1 MTATRKPTAAARDY
15 AAIAARN
22 SGRRGSRQERLEALT
37 DDLWAV
43 LSPTGVSW
51 IGFYFG
57 PGARLDDGRVVG
69 ADEMLLGPCRDRPA
83 CSPIGLHGVCGRG
96 WRERRSVIVRDVAAL
111 GPEYVACDP
120 RDASEVVV
128 PLLDEAGGRLG
139 VLDAD
144 SFEVG
149 AFDERD
155 ALELQRILASA
166 GLTTM
171 GHDAVI
177 VL

>member
-1 MTATRKPTAAARDY
+1 MSGTQEPTAAARDY
-15 AAIAARN
+15 SGIAARWVR
-22 SGRRGSRQERLEALT
+22 GRGSRQERLEALT
-37 DDLWAV
+37 DALWEA
-43 LSPTGVSW
+43 LSPSGVSW

-69 ADEMLLGPCRDRPA
+69 AQEMLLGPCRDRPA

-96 WRERRSVIVRDVAAL
+96 WRERRAVVVRDVAVL
-111 GPEYVACDP
+111 GADYVACDP
-120 RDASEVVV
+120 RDVSEVVV
-128 PLLDEAGGRLG
+128 PLFDEKGECYG

-149 AFDERD
+149 SFSQRD
-155 ALELQRILASA
+155 ADELRLILERS
-166 GLTTM
+166 GLTS
-171 GHDAVI
+171 GVSERAI